1 MRLFEKYR
9 PQTLDDVVGQDKA
22 VAIIRR
28 GIARG
33 LGGQAL
39 WLSGPSGSGKTT
51 LARIAARS
59 IADDWMI
66 REYDS
71 ADQLTAGELDEIE
84 RVSWLS
90 GSGKGGR
97 AFIVNEAHGL
107 RQSAIRRLLGMLE
120 NIPRHC
126 LWVFTTTWDGQETMF
141 DGIDANPLLSRC
153 VNVRLTN
160 QGLNR
165 VFSERVFTIA
175 QAEGLDGMPL
185 KAYEKLAE
193 KCKNNCRA
201 MLQEVES
208 GAMLAGGG
216 A

>member
-9 PQTLDDVVGQDKA
+9 PRTLAEVVGQDKA
-22 VAIIRR
+22 VATVRR
-28 GIARG
+28 MMDRG

-51 LARIAARS
+51 IARIAAAS
-59 IADDWMI
+59 IADDWMV

-71 ADQLTAGELDEIE
+71 ADQLTTSELDEIE
-84 RVSWLS
+84 RVSMLS
-90 GSGKGGR
+90 GMGKGGR

-126 LWVFTTTWDGQETMF
+126 LWAFTTTWDGQDSMF

-153 VNVRLTN
+153 TQIRLTN

-165 VFSERVFTIA
+165 VFSERVLTIA
-175 QAEGLDGMPL
+175 KAEGLDGLPL

-193 KCKNNCRA
+193 RHRNNCRA

-208 GAMLAGGG
+208 GAMLAGG
-216 A
+216 AA